1 MGLPSDL
8 RAAVEDAP
16 PPAFDLDQL
25 IRQGRVRKVRS
36 SAFAAV
42 GAFAVVGLV
51 LAAGY
56 ATSVG
61 FRSAGPG
68 QVGSQQPGAP
78 APAPAPA
85 TTPVVTASPTPT
97 LPATPGP
104 WTDMRSRGGVVGT
117 PAEQADAARLTT
129 ALAQLP
135 AELAMP
141 TDGSVK
147 FTIHHQ
153 PPIGTVYIASW
164 SAEGMQFSI
173 NIWAEEPGADDD
185 CSPGEDPN
193 GCAGDRDANGI
204 MYVTG
209 AEEYFGAL
217 YVRDDGT
224 FVDILAQ
231 VEQGTMERLPSDVR
245 SSVRDA
251 ARSPGLTLFP

>member
-1 MGLPSDL
+1 MGLPNDL
-8 RAAVEDAP
+8 RAAVEHAP
-16 PPAFDLDQL
+16 PPEFDLDQL
-25 IRQGRVRKVRS
+25 IRQGRARKVRS
-36 SAFAAV
+36 SVFATV

-56 ATSVG
+56 ATAAG

-68 QVGSQQPGAP
+68 PVVPQQPGAP

-85 TTPVVTASPTPT
+85 SEMAPPAFPLPSASD
-97 LPATPGP
+97 GP
-104 WTDMRSRGGVVGT
+104 QWIDRTRTIVGT
-117 PAEQADAARLTT
+117 PEEQANAARLTA

-135 AELAMP
+135 AELAVP
-141 TDGSVK
+141 TDGSVR
-147 FTIHHQ
+147 FTVRHQ
-153 PPIGTVYIASW
+153 PPIGTMYNAFW

-173 NIWAEEPGADDD
+173 NIWTEEPGADDD

-204 MYVTG
+204 VYVTG

-224 FVDILAQ
+224 FVDFLVQ
-231 VEQGTMERLPSDVR
+231 VEPGTERVPSDVR

>member
-1 MGLPSDL
+1 MGLPNDL
-8 RAAVEDAP
+8 RAAVEHAP
-16 PPAFDLDQL
+16 PPEFDLDQL
-25 IRQGRVRKVRS
+25 IRQGRARKVRS
-36 SAFAAV
+36 SVFATV

-56 ATSVG
+56 ATAAG
-61 FRSAGPG
+61 FRSAGSS
-68 QVGSQQPGAP
+68 QVVPQQPGAP
-78 APAPAPA
+78 APAPTPAP
-85 TTPVVTASPTPT
+85 TASPTPT

-117 PAEQADAARLTT
+117 PAEQANAARLTA

-135 AELAMP
+135 AELAVP
-141 TDGSVK
+141 TDGSVR
-147 FTIHHQ
+147 FTVRHQ
-153 PPIGTVYIASW
+153 PPIGTMYNAFW

-173 NIWAEEPGADDD
+173 NIWTEEPGADDD

-204 MYVTG
+204 VYVTG

-224 FVDILAQ
+224 FVDFLVQ
-231 VEQGTMERLPSDVR
+231 VEPGTERVPSDVR

>member
-1 MGLPSDL
+1 MGLPNDL
-8 RAAVEDAP
+8 RAAVEHAP
-16 PPAFDLDQL
+16 PPEFDLDQL

-78 APAPAPA
+78 APAPA
-85 TTPVVTASPTPT
+85 TTPALTPSPTPT

-117 PAEQADAARLTT
+117 PAEQANAARLTA
-129 ALAQLP
+129 ALTQLP
-135 AELAMP
+135 AELKVP
-141 TDGSVK
+141 TDGSARFV
-147 FTIHHQ
+147 IH
-153 PPIGTVYIASW
+153 Y
-164 SAEGMQFSI
+164 GMQGTSYVAIWEVEGLYI
-173 NIWAEEPGADDD
+173 NITVQAAELGQDDE

-193 GCAGDRDANGI
+193 GCAGDEDANGT

-209 AEEYFGAL
+209 GDEYFGAL
-217 YVRDDGT
+217 YFRHDGT
-224 FVDILAQ
+224 MVDIIAQ
-231 VEQGTMERLPSDVR
+231 VDSTVMGPLPADVR
-245 SSVRDA
+245 SSVRNA

>member
-1 MGLPSDL
+1 MGLPNDL
-8 RAAVEDAP
+8 RAAVEHAP
-16 PPAFDLDQL
+16 PPEFDLDQL
-25 IRQGRVRKVRS
+25 IRQGRARKVRS
-36 SAFAAV
+36 SVFATV

-56 ATSVG
+56 ATAAG
-61 FRSAGPG
+61 FRSAGSS
-68 QVGSQQPGAP
+68 QVVPQQPGAP
-78 APAPAPA
+78 APAPAP
-85 TTPVVTASPTPT
+85 TASPTPT

-104 WTDMRSRGGVVGT
+104 WTDMRSRGVVVGT
-117 PAEQADAARLTT
+117 PAEQANAARLTA

-135 AELAMP
+135 AELAVP
-141 TDGSVK
+141 TDGSVQ
-147 FTIHHQ
+147 FTVRHQ
-153 PPIGTVYIASW
+153 PPIGTMYNVFW

-173 NIWAEEPGADDD
+173 NIWTEEPGADDD
-185 CSPGEDPN
+185 CSPGEDAN

-204 MYVTG
+204 VYVTG

-224 FVDILAQ
+224 FVDFLVQ
-231 VEQGTMERLPSDVR
+231 VEPGTERVPSDVR